1 MSSHSSHIREPKT
14 SSNPALWSD
23 WEWNAEKKMWES
35 YRTISRGRI
44 EWKFEH
50 DQSIS
55 SANTDIPR
63 LDNAMLLG
71 DVSENTSQYSKNK
84 AYALESSDI
93 DTVTKSL
100 APATLTSF
108 VDPDPPIVGN
118 LGKDNTSMQHRNF
131 GSILWSEPSG
141 SLSGGGTFSSHGK
154 EHGEMIYAQVRRFVV
169 IDYRQGHCLCLPIM
183 TYRGR
188 ATSQPGVHAEE
199 HAIIYTTEPKLAP
212 NEHSSQMI
220 FQPIKMIPDSAQ
232 HHLDLA
238 SRINYA
244 KTYTVEYNVKVWFI
258 GKIDQDSEQT
268 LRESY
273 DQTHP
278 PLSLSTRSSVPSS
291 YSTNNP
297 THSDSTSTIPNT
309 LDTPSLST
317 LSYYPTAS
325 GYGNG
330 IPSSISSGETECG
343 ISYFNS
349 NQYGGYSSERQS
361 PPTQYS
367 SPFVDH
373 LSTNFDN
380 HNPTIGLASHFPD
393 YQHSVKNP
401 PPTIPLGGS
410 HFQSTYNQQTSA
422 LVDPERQ
429 ELVDPERAVSIY
441 GGSNTSHSHSHGRSR
456 NDIKDRSSRQTSP
469 FPIYGDRSNG
479 DSSLDPHSILRG
491 SADEFVP
498 TSADPSGEKTQDSV
512 GLQDNQ
518 DFTNLTFKH
527 LRRSGSSSSLE
538 SLESLFS
545 STSSLS
551 SLSSTGSRMM
561 DAENRLV
568 RILSKDDELK
578 ILYQEAL
585 EITTLGKFEEN
596 FRRCIKQLSKHLRA
610 EVPQMSTVA
619 RHISRGSHYAASKIR
634 ADLEHQEVT
643 QILPPKNLLMGD
655 IKEPASF
662 EDDEEDAEDDANED
676 RIAQQFETFEITV
689 QQSRSWQLLREN
701 LRLFLHPNNVQRALF
716 DTWPILQS
724 REIAYEIKYSI
735 DWEVPQLL
743 KSFFPEGQSIGDIL
757 TLTSD
762 SIGSIAL
769 SVRDYLSKTWKAIEC
784 DLIKVIDIYLA
795 SNDEICVA
803 KHQSSELTLTL
814 RSSCRTGANNATS
827 IDISALAKYDT
838 HQTLISAMSWLCS
851 ALRIS
856 NQDDL
861 CQSSVLVKNIWDTD
875 RTKPFTSENERFD
888 IILILNDLCPF
899 PKNKGDSGC
908 WYILF
913 PRMVVAQGFPV
924 KQRSH
929 GRGLEIS
936 FPDMALVTGCLSLV
950 MFDGGLVANGLNS
963 VLFPVEEL
971 LEDNAIQWHYCPKT
985 VQGLRFRKSTF
996 EIMEKTGKWY
1006 KESNTIRL
1014 INRRC
1019 FLGWVPE
1026 ASILIGTGKYPVANR
1041 EWSTAAKVPDNRQI
1055 KSYSLTFGTG
1065 GTGLITATG
1074 SLGWTTSSMPSTI
1087 TSKTEKDIHEVLKD
1101 GENDT
1106 ILMYDSERQIAWY
1119 LPKSCVVLYL
1129 AHARITHLGWQV
1141 VRGSEI
1147 THLKLAKPG
1156 SGGLEA
1162 NNALIS
1168 NLQLQLKKADSKS
1181 INGYRLESLGGFVKA
1196 IWQALDDIGTGL
1208 RSVQKEFSRAQE
1220 GPPKYIYGVEYM
1232 DTVDMREEK
1241 ETKRVAISQPWA
1253 YLTKDYPATIF
1264 CGALE
1269 HPIVPD
1275 RPELIC
1281 QAWQIVPPGKDH
1293 LVVTSSVVQHFLR
1306 KAREGLCERVEW
1318 RFDGKLID
1326 NHRLDKQ
1333 GAVHHV
1339 QRLFTTSSP
1348 QPNHSL
1354 LELLAEV
1361 PNGSFIFTQSKLSKG
1376 CSESIPSHAVTQMS
1390 GCDDQNRR
1398 IQLNSTT
1405 EPAGKY
1411 AEDVLRHGNGLYSL
1425 GKQMVVSSNLS
1436 TSARHNNLIEN
1447 HGVNSPLI
1455 RYPIVIPRSSFHMS
1469 NEKGCYKTLNGVNSS
1484 TTDIRP
1490 NASCSNDNFAEALP
1504 NRSSLIS
1511 REICRN
1517 SNGQSVANSSQDS
1530 KKIIR
1535 KAEKADLRNRYN
1547 IIESD
1552 SGNE

>member
-1 MSSHSSHIREPKT
+1 MSSHSSHRRGPKT
-14 SSNPALWSD
+14 SSSPASWSC
-23 WEWNAEKKMWES
+23 WEWNAEKRRWES
-35 YRTISRGRI
+35 YRTNSRGI
-44 EWKFEH
+44 TEWKFEH
-50 DQSIS
+50 GQSIS

-71 DVSENTSQYSKNK
+71 DVSENISQYPKDK
-84 AYALESSDI
+84 AYAIESNDI

-118 LGKDNTSMQHRNF
+118 LGKDKRSMQHRNF
-131 GSILWSEPSG
+131 DPNYKVHSAREFTFGRVFKVLWSEPSG
-141 SLSGGGTFSSHGK
+141 SSVGGGKFSSHGK
-154 EHGEMIYAQVRRFVV
+154 EHGEMIFAHVRKFVI
-169 IDYRQGHCLCLPIM
+169 IDYRRGHCLCLPIM
-183 TYRGR
+183 TYGGR

-199 HAIIYTTEPKLAP
+199 HAIIYTTKPKLAP
-212 NEHSSQMI
+212 NEHISQMI
-220 FQPIKMIPDSAQ
+220 FHPIRMIPDSAR

-273 DQTHP
+273 NQANP
-278 PLSLSTRSSVPSS
+278 PLSLSISSSVPSS

-297 THSDSTSTIPNT
+297 TYSDLTSTIPNT
-309 LDTPSLST
+309 LDTPGLSIP
-317 LSYYPTAS
+317 SYHPTAS
-325 GYGNG
+325 GDRNG

-343 ISYFNS
+343 IGYFSS
-349 NQYGGYSSERQS
+349 NQYDGYSSERQS

-373 LSTNFDN
+373 LSTNFNN

-422 LVDPERQ
+422 LVDPER
-429 ELVDPERAVSIY
+429 EEFVHPERAVPMY

-469 FPIYGDRSNG
+469 FPRYSDRSNG

-512 GLQDNQ
+512 GLQD
-518 DFTNLTFKH
+518 FTNLRFKH
-527 LRRSGSSSSLE
+527 LRSSGSSSSLE

-551 SLSSTGSRMM
+551 SLSSTGSQMM

-596 FRRCIKQLSKHLRA
+596 FRRCIKQLSKHLRV
-610 EVPQMSTVA
+610 EIPQMSTVA
-619 RHISRGSHYAASKIR
+619 RYISRGSHHAASKIR
-634 ADLEHQEVT
+634 ADLEHQGVT
-643 QILPPKNLLMGD
+643 QMPPPKSSLMGD

-662 EDDEEDAEDDANED
+662 EDDEEDAEEDANED

-701 LRLFLHPNNVQRALF
+701 LRLFLHPNN
-716 DTWPILQS
+716 
-724 REIAYEIKYSI
+724 
-735 DWEVPQLL
+735 EVPQLL

-762 SIGSIAL
+762 STGSIAL

-827 IDISALAKYDT
+827 IDIYALAKYET
-838 HQTLISAMSWLCS
+838 HQTLVSAMSWLCS

-861 CQSSVLVKNIWDTD
+861 CQSSVLVKSIWDTD

-888 IILILNDLCPF
+888 IILVLNDLCPF
-899 PKNKGDSGC
+899 PKNKGDSSC

-971 LEDNAIQWHYCPKT
+971 MEDNAIQWHYCPKT
-985 VQGLRFRKSTF
+985 VQSLRSRKPTF
-996 EIMEKTGKWY
+996 EIMEKAGKWY
-1006 KESNTIRL
+1006 KESNPTQL

-1026 ASILIGTGKYPVANR
+1026 ASILLGTGKYPVGNR

-1087 TSKTEKDIHEVLKD
+1087 TSKVEKDIHEVLKD

-1106 ILMYDSERQIAWY
+1106 ILMYDSERQIAWC

-1129 AHARITHLGWQV
+1129 AHARIIHLGWQV

-1168 NLQLQLKKADSKS
+1168 NLQLQLKKADSHS

-1208 RSVQKEFSRAQE
+1208 RSIQKEFSRAQE

-1333 GAVHHV
+1333 SAVHHV

-1354 LELLAEV
+1354 LELLAEI
-1361 PNGSFIFTQSKLSKG
+1361 PNGSFIFTKSKLSKG

-1390 GCDDQNRR
+1390 GCDGQNRR
-1398 IQLNSTT
+1398 VQLNSTT

-1411 AEDVLRHGNGLYSL
+1411 AEDVLRHGNGLCSL
-1425 GKQMVVSSNLS
+1425 GKQIVVSSNLS

-1455 RYPIVIPRSSFHMS
+1455 RYPIAISRSSFHMS
-1469 NEKGCYKTLNGVNSS
+1469 NEKGHYEILNGVNSS
-1484 TTDIRP
+1484 TTDISP
-1490 NASCSNDNFAEALP
+1490 NASCSDDNFAEASP